1 MSGNGVGMGKLSEFE
16 KELVLDNSKANLKM
30 EGYNPSEKYDDLL
43 YRMLDGEISIDDVKT
58 KIRED
63 YNV

>member
-1 MSGNGVGMGKLSEFE
+1 MGKLSEFE
-16 KELVLDNSKANLKM
+16 KELILDNAKANLKM
-30 EGYNPSEKYDDLL
+30 EGYNPSERYGELL